1 MNDRATAT
9 EEEKKNLI
17 KFLAICLVLIFI
29 FGIVAYNMSDN
40 TNVLAFLDIY
50 PFPSM
55 ASILT
60 GIVSNV
66 VFGIIDNGG
75 LFYGMSALDPFLP
88 KGELTRAGL
97 GNTFSDGLGAFL
109 GTFSGVIIRNITK
122 IDNTPMWCDVVGI
135 IIGCL
140 IGLYV
145 PKFLTGKQ

>member
-1 MNDRATAT
+1 MDKPITK
-9 EEEKKNLI
+9 EEKITLVKFITVCITLI
-17 KFLAICLVLIFI
+17 LGFGFL
-29 FGIVAYNMSDN
+29 AYNMSN
-40 TNVLAFLDIY
+40 KTNVLSFLDIY
-50 PFPSM
+50 PYPSF

-75 LFYGMSALDPFLP
+75 LFYGMSALNPFLP

-109 GTFSGVIIRNITK
+109 GTFSGMIIRNMTK
-122 IDNTPMWCDVVGI
+122 IEDTPMWCDVVGI
-135 IIGCL
+135 VIGCL

-145 PKFLTGKQ
+145 PKMLTGKQ